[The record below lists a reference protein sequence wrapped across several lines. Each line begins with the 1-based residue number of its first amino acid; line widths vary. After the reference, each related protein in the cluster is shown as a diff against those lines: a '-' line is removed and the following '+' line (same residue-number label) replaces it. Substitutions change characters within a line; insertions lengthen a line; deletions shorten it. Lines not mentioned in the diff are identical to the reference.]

1 MGNVTKEQQR
11 RMGPQ
16 ACSQLMAFFLSQQSL
31 PTPSLLSLPRTGI
44 SPFSSF
50 RKPIHPL
57 RNILNAASSQK
68 PSQPFLLPHDTLA
81 PLNACGSL
89 FLFFFQHSS
98 LYHGVTSSHLAP
110 AVNCNHLGDLF
121 PSYLVFDCRD
131 SLRSLSTSQQ

>member
-1 MGNVTKEQQR
+1 MV
-11 RMGPQ
+11 PQ

-68 PSQPFLLPHDTLA
+68 PSQPFPLPHDTLA

-98 LYHGVTSSHLAP
+98 LYHRVTSSHLAP
-110 AVNCNHLGDLF
+110 AVSCNHLGDLF
-121 PSYLVFDCRD
+121 PSYLGFDHRD